1 MKPEVYIEQI
11 TYTGKVH
18 LKFTKTMTVAPLNL
32 LKNLTFTVNK
42 LNYTAAHPT
51 VKAG

>member
-1 MKPEVYIEQI
+1 
-11 TYTGKVH
+11 
-18 LKFTKTMTVAPLNL
+18 VAPLDL

-42 LNYTAAHPT
+42 VNYTAAHPT